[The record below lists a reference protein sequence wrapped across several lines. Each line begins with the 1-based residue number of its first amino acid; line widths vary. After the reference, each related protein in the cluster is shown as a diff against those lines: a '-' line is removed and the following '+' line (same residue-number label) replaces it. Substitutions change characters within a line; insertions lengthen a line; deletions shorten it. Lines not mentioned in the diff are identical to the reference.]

1 MHSLCP
7 REINERANSLNYGGI
22 ATFHN
27 YSAVAVCKIL
37 SEKAVRDYAFTLLL
51 LSTAINGMARK
62 TKIIR
67 VADALRTF
75 DPTL

>member
-7 REINERANSLNYGGI
+7 REINERANSLNYDGI
-22 ATFHN
+22 VTFRN
-27 YSAVAVCKIL
+27 YSGSSMYKIL

-62 TKIIR
+62 TKILI
-67 VADALRTF
+67 
-75 DPTL
+75 